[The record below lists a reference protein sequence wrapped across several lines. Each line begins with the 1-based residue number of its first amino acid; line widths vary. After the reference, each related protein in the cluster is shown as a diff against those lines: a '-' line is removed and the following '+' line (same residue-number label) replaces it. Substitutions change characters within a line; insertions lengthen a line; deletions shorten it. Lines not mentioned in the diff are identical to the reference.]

1 MLAYALVK
9 EVREKM
15 SCQTKEI
22 TGSVYEFK
30 YTTFYT
36 IRFDI
41 TKPCIDPL
49 ARAVVPWLLS

>member
-22 TGSVYEFK
+22 TGSIYEFK
-30 YTTFYT
+30 YATFYT
-36 IRFDI
+36 IRVGVI
-41 TKPCIDPL
+41 KPCIDPL
-49 ARAVVPWLLS
+49 ARAAVLWLLS

>member
-22 TGSVYEFK
+22 TGSIYEFK
-30 YTTFYT
+30 YATYHT
-36 IRFDI
+36 IRVVI